1 MAFVA
6 LLKANSTKSKKNTFM
21 LVTHAKYTV
30 VTRHGV
36 FYCSIAASSSHAF
49 FNAINTQGRA

>member
-36 FYCSIAASSSHAF
+36 FYCSSELEPRLLQC
-49 FNAINTQGRA
+49 N